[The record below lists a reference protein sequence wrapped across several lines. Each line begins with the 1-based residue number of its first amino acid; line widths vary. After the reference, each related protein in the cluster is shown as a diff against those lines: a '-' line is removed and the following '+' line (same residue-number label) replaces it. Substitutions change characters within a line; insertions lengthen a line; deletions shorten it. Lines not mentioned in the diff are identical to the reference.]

1 MTVKVIISKQKD
13 NKKFSLRR
21 KITVKTA
28 RDIRTQL
35 YHDRGFIFVVT
46 RWHALYVLFNKN
58 WVMVAC
64 EKTQLQRFDIS
75 LSVFCAAGGLGKA
88 VSRYIA
94 HDSLPKEI
102 ILIDSLNKINLLT
115 NLAAEI
121 QQYNRAENVK
131 FLIYV
136 IVKQKS
142 LPIFNDTIFVS
153 NHTVPSLTAENLPRA
168 HFCTDNSYHRVASIE
183 AKVSACNNYY
193 VKGNIARENQIAK
206 DSIYGISKIATIK
219 NVAPALE
226 KYQSNTGPFFSKGGV
241 ILC

>member
-1 MTVKVIISKQKD
+1 MTVKIIISKEKD
-13 NKKFSLRR
+13 NKRFSLRR
-21 KITVKTA
+21 KITVKKA

-46 RWHALYVLFNKN
+46 RWDALNVLFNKKRA
-58 WVMVAC
+58 MVAYQ
-64 EKTQLQRFDIS
+64 KTQLQWCDIS
-75 LSVFCAAGGLGKA
+75 LSVFCAVGGLGKR

-121 QQYNRAENVK
+121 QQYNRAEDVQVS
-131 FLIYV
+131 IYV

-142 LPIFNDTIFVS
+142 LPIFDGAILVS

-168 HFCTDNSYHRVASIE
+168 RFWTDDCHHRVASIE

-193 VKGNIARENQIAK
+193 AKGNIARENQIAK
-206 DSIYGISKIATIK
+206 GSISGTSTIATIK
-219 NVAPALE
+219 NVVPVLE

-241 ILC
+241 IL

>member
-1 MTVKVIISKQKD
+1 MTIKLIISKEKY
-13 NKKFSLRR
+13 NKRFSLRR
-21 KITVKTA
+21 KIIVKTA

-35 YHDRGFIFVVT
+35 YHDRGFIFVLT
-46 RWHALYVLFNKN
+46 RWHALYVLFNKK

-64 EKTQLQRFDIS
+64 QKMQLQWCDIS
-75 LSVFCAAGGLGKA
+75 LSVFCAVGSLGKA

-102 ILIDSLNKINLLT
+102 ILIDLPNKINLLT

-121 QQYNRAENVK
+121 QQYNRDENVK
-131 FLIYV
+131 FSIYV

-142 LPIFNDTIFVS
+142 LPIFNGTIFIS

-168 HFCTDNSYHRVASIE
+168 HFWTDDYHHRVASIE

-193 VKGNIARENQIAK
+193 VKGNIAGKNQITK
-206 DSIYGISKIATIK
+206 DSVSGISTIATIK
-219 NVAPALE
+219 NVATGLE
-226 KYQSNTGPFFSKGGV
+226 KYQSNTGPFFRKGEV

>member
-1 MTVKVIISKQKD
+1 MTVKIIISKQKD
-13 NKKFSLRR
+13 NKRFSLRR
-21 KITVKTA
+21 KITVKKA

-46 RWHALYVLFNKN
+46 RWDALNVLFNKKRA
-58 WVMVAC
+58 MVAYQ
-64 EKTQLQRFDIS
+64 KTQLQWCDIS
-75 LSVFCAAGGLGKA
+75 LSVFCAVGGLGKR

-121 QQYNRAENVK
+121 QQYNRAEDVQVS
-131 FLIYV
+131 IYV

-142 LPIFNDTIFVS
+142 LPIFDGAILVS

-168 HFCTDNSYHRVASIE
+168 RFWTDDCHHRVASIE

-193 VKGNIARENQIAK
+193 VKGNIAGKNQITK
-206 DSIYGISKIATIK
+206 DSVSGISTIATIK

-226 KYQSNTGPFFSKGGV
+226 KYQSNTGPFFSKGEV

>member
-1 MTVKVIISKQKD
+1 MTVKVIISKQKE
-13 NKKFSLRR
+13 NKRFSLRR
-21 KITVKTA
+21 KITVKKA
-28 RDIRTQL
+28 RDIRTQF

-46 RWHALYVLFNKN
+46 RWHALYVLFNKK

-64 EKTQLQRFDIS
+64 QKTQLQWCDIS
-75 LSVFCAAGGLGKA
+75 LSVFCAVGGLGKA

-94 HDSLPKEI
+94 HNNLPKEI

-121 QQYNRAENVK
+121 QQYNRAEDVQVS
-131 FLIYV
+131 IYV

-142 LPIFNDTIFVS
+142 LPIFDGAILVS

-168 HFCTDNSYHRVASIE
+168 RFWTDDCHHRAASIE

-193 VKGNIARENQIAK
+193 VKGNIAGKNQITK
-206 DSIYGISKIATIK
+206 DSVSGISTIATIK

-226 KYQSNTGPFFSKGGV
+226 KYQSNTGPFFSKGEV